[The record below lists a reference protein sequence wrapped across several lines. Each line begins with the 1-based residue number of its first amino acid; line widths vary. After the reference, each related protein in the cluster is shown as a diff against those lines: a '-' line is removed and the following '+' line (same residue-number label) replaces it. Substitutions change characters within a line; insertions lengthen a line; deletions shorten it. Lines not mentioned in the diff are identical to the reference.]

1 VASTKREKELARQRA
16 ARKAARREERARVRK
31 RRSALIAA
39 VVAVLLVLG
48 LAGAATLA
56 TRGDTPGG
64 DDQLSSEPGD
74 TDSADAEDA
83 EPGSDDQADPA
94 APDTVQGEPVVVGE
108 CTYRPESEPAREV
121 EPPGEQDLVTEGTRP
136 ATISTDQGDLT
147 LELLAADAPCAVAS
161 FASLSRQDFYADTPC
176 HRLVTGGLSVLQ
188 CGDPTGTGTGGPGY
202 VFDEENL
209 EGATYPRGTVAM
221 AKTQAPGSSGS
232 QFFLVF
238 ADTDLPPEYTPFAR
252 ITGGLEVLDAVAEA
266 GAADPDPTT
275 GNTAPNQPVQITSV
289 EVG

>member
-16 ARKAARREERARVRK
+16 ARQAARREERARVRK
-31 RRSALIAA
+31 RRTALVAGI
-39 VVAVLLVLG
+39 VAVLLVLG
-48 LAGAATLA
+48 LAGFATLA

-64 DDQLSSEPGD
+64 DDQLASEPTD
-74 TDSADAEDA
+74 TEDG
-83 EPGSDDQADPA
+83 EDGEADPA
-94 APDTVQGEPVVVGE
+94 QPDAAQGEPVVVGE
-108 CTYRPESEPAREV
+108 CTYRPESEPARPV
-121 EPPGEQDLVTEGTRP
+121 EPPTEQDLVTEGIRP
-136 ATISTDQGDLT
+136 ATISTDQGELT
-147 LELLAADAPCAVAS
+147 LELLAEDAPCAVAS
-161 FASLSRQDFYADTPC
+161 FASLSRQDFYAGTPC
-176 HRLVTGGLSVLQ
+176 HRLVTEGLSVLQ

-238 ADTDLPPEYTPFAR
+238 ADTELPPEYTPFAR

-275 GNTAPNQPVQITSV
+275 GNTAPNQPVQITGV